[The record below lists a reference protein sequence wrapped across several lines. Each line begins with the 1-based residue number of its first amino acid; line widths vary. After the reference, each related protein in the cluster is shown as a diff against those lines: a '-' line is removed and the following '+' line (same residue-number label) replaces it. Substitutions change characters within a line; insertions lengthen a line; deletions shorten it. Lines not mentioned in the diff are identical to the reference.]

1 MHNISY
7 CSCLV
12 TAKVFFY
19 RYSRTAN
26 FSFVGAHTI
35 DSIFFPQRRIKQ
47 KRNMVVYNVHYNN
60 NRQALK
66 WECSLISIWL
76 RWDFS
81 VTDVLLDYGL
91 WLVTFLTGMGTQWA
105 GMGCTLMQLPDFRE
119 SILRSDA
126 ALKDT
131 GLVVSR
137 LLMEAD
143 EATFEDTVL
152 AFVGLAAIQV
162 EWIFHI
168 WKTGIVV

>member
-1 MHNISY
+1 
-7 CSCLV
+7 
-12 TAKVFFY
+12 
-19 RYSRTAN
+19 
-26 FSFVGAHTI
+26 
-35 DSIFFPQRRIKQ
+35 
-47 KRNMVVYNVHYNN
+47 
-60 NRQALK
+60 
-66 WECSLISIWL
+66 
-76 RWDFS
+76 
-81 VTDVLLDYGL
+81 
-91 WLVTFLTGMGTQWA
+91 MGTQWA